1 MLNCIYTRKLRH
13 NCEKSNLKIQAN
25 VRKNLVL
32 LGMMGVG
39 KTTLGKIVAKKTGLK
54 FIDTDT
60 NIEENCLM
68 KISEIFKKK
77 GEKFFR
83 LEENKEVL
91 KSLKKSNSVIAL
103 GGGAFMDKAIRDS
116 ILKNAVS
123 IWLDADLKDLNKRIK
138 WSNKRPLL
146 NEKNNQKKINKLYD
160 ERKNIY
166 KLANHKINCDN
177 QSKESIAKKIITFY
191 EKY

>member
-60 NIEENCLM
+60 NIEKNCLM

-103 GGGAFMDKAIRDS
+103 GGGAFMDKTIRDS

-146 NEKNNQKKINKLYD
+146 NEENNQKKINKLYD

>member
-13 NCEKSNLKIQAN
+13 NCEKSNLKFQES

-39 KTTLGKIVAKKTGLK
+39 KTTLGKIVAKKVGLK
-54 FIDTDT
+54 FIDTDA
-60 NIEENCLM
+60 NIEKNCLM
-68 KISEIFKKK
+68 RISEIFKRK
-77 GEKFFR
+77 GEEFFR
-83 LEENKEVL
+83 LEEEKEVL
-91 KSLKKSNSVIAL
+91 KSLKESNSVIAL
-103 GGGAFMDKAIRDS
+103 GGGAFIDKTVRDN
-116 ILKNAVS
+116 ILKNAIS

-146 NEKNNQKKINKLYD
+146 RKENSQKKINKLYD
-160 ERKNIY
+160 KRKNIY
-166 KLANHKINCDN
+166 KLANHRINCDKL
-177 QSKESIAKKIITFY
+177 SKENIAKKIIIFY